1 MKKKFIFQK
10 GQDLIE
16 FAIILPVLAVM
27 IFGIIDLGRAA
38 YYFSAL
44 QNAAREGAR
53 YAIVH
58 PEDTTGVVNLVKN
71 RAIGINSSDSNFVVG
86 LGSDIDDTTDDWN
99 SKDYVQVQT
108 NYSFR
113 LATPF
118 VGVFFDNGSVAMSA
132 SSTMQR
138 EKWLE

>member
-1 MKKKFIFQK
+1 MKKISIKQK
-10 GQDLIE
+10 GQDLVE
-16 FAIILPVLAVM
+16 FSIILPFLAVM

-53 YAIVH
+53 YAIVS
-58 PEDTTGVVNLVKN
+58 PNDTTGVVNLVKA
-71 RAIGINSSDSNFVVG
+71 RAIGINPSDSNFVVG
-86 LGSDIDDTTDDWN
+86 PGAIIDNSADDWN
-99 SKDYVQVQT
+99 DEDYVQVQT

-118 VGVFFDNGSVAMSA
+118 VGAFFDGGMVSMSA

-138 EKWLE
+138 EKWE

>member
-1 MKKKFIFQK
+1 MNNNSSHTR
-10 GQDLIE
+10 GQDLVE
-16 FAIILPVLAVM
+16 FAIILPILAVM

-53 YAIVH
+53 FAIVH
-58 PEDTTGVVNLVKN
+58 PGETSNVINRVKE
-71 RAIGINSSDSNFVVG
+71 RAIGINSSGSNFNVG
-86 LGSDIDDTTDDWN
+86 LGDDIGNPGDDWN
-99 SKDYVQVQT
+99 DEDFVQVQIA
-108 NYSFR
+108 YSFR

-118 VGVFFDNGSVAMSA
+118 VGTFFEDGMVSMSA

-138 EKWLE
+138 EKWE

>member
-1 MKKKFIFQK
+1 MKNNNSFLTR
-10 GQDLIE
+10 GQDLVE
-16 FAIILPVLAVM
+16 FAIILPILAVM

-38 YYFSAL
+38 YYFSVL

-53 YAIVH
+53 HAIVN
-58 PEDTTGVVNLVKN
+58 PGNTSGVVNLVKA
-71 RAIGINSSDSNFVVG
+71 RAIGINPSDSNFIVG
-86 LGSDIDDTTDDWN
+86 LGANINNTSDDWN
-99 SKDYVQVQT
+99 NDDFVQVQT

-118 VGVFFDNGSVAMSA
+118 VGVFFSGGMISMSA

-138 EKWLE
+138 EKWE

>member
-1 MKKKFIFQK
+1 MNKILNVQK
-10 GQDLIE
+10 GQDLVE

-58 PEDTTGVVNLVKN
+58 PNNTNGVVNLVKS
-71 RAIGINSSDSNFVVG
+71 RAIGIDPSDSNFIVG
-86 LGSDIDDTTDDWN
+86 LGSDINNTGDDWD
-99 SKDYVQVQT
+99 SDDYVQVQT

-113 LATPF
+113 LTTPF
-118 VGVFFDNGSVAMSA
+118 VGIFFNNGRIAMSA

-138 EKWLE
+138 EKW